1 MIISLLHYYV
11 IPFIIGIIAAVII
24 LVNSSRIKSTAK
36 QQADN
41 QVLKEQLIAFKHV
54 IISSIVL

>member
-24 LVNSSRIKSTAK
+24 LVNLSRIKSTAK